1 MDQNQIEPFIN
12 EAVVLSQINHRIVI
26 KLRGYCLETFAPL
39 LVYKFVPNGTMFEY
53 IHNESK
59 LFSISWETCLRM
71 VIETMEAL
79 SYLHSTFSTPI
90 IHRDVNS
97 SDKLLDSNYTTKVSD
112 FGSSR
117 LVPLEQTKVAI
128 MV

>member
-1 MDQNQIEPFIN
+1 M
-12 EAVVLSQINHRIVI
+12 V
-26 KLRGYCLETFAPL
+26 KLWGCCLETFAPL
-39 LVYKFVPNGTMFEY
+39 LVYKFVPNCTLFEY
-53 IHNESK
+53 IHSESK
-59 LFSISWETCLRM
+59 MFTISWETCLRI

-79 SYLHSTFSTPI
+79 SYLHFTFSTPI

-97 SDKLLDSNYTTKVSD
+97 SNILLDSDYTTKVLD

-117 LVPLEQTKVAI
+117 LVPLDQTKVAI